1 MVTSLR
7 SEDLGWRLG
16 LIPNLSIK
24 VYARVDGERKGGQ
37 SRIGGRQG
45 QRNTG
50 RGKEMGRERERDSEK
65 RGKRDQFKAREHISF
80 NKVRKSRTG
89 RERER

>member
-1 MVTSLR
+1 
-7 SEDLGWRLG
+7 
-16 LIPNLSIK
+16 
-24 VYARVDGERKGGQ
+24 
-37 SRIGGRQG
+37 
-45 QRNTG
+45 
-50 RGKEMGRERERDSEK
+50 MGRERERDSEK